1 MKKLSLI
8 TTVFLLFSLTLSGQV
23 VEGRKSFPTRL
34 SLRPTN
40 SSIQIDW
47 RLAETEVSGYHVYRS
62 AVPIDPLSFDKAEK
76 IASVSADTSGYE
88 DFPPYDSVPY
98 FYAVLAVDLR
108 GEEQQLFIPFSNVN
122 LYGVNVLYTQ
132 QAMTESA
139 VVSGIKVEA
148 VPPEVIIRFSA
159 DKTNRELLVYRHTSP
174 IEGTSDLIRGTLIG
188 RISSGAGLFRD
199 RPISGVSY
207 YYAVLDSLNLLSGDV
222 YLVSGINSTNSA
234 VALPFRDRGGPVL
247 PSDFSLRPRPLPY
260 LSADQLYRENNGQ
273 PVPVSA
279 VAVSEETQN
288 RIANLLSRLEGR
300 RDRIMMP
307 VLLEEDRK
315 DTLDGA
321 DQKLKIIVDEELI
334 PGHWETAKTL
344 LDNFTRLP
352 QPAGVER
359 RAHFYKGQASYFLGD
374 YRNALVNFIF
384 AEKYYHAES
393 QPWIWMTIR
402 KLRD

>member
-1 MKKLSLI
+1 MMF
-8 TTVFLLFSLTLSGQV
+8 FLLFTLSLSSQA

-47 RLAETEVSGYHVYRS
+47 RLAETEVSGYHIYRS
-62 AVPIDPLSFDKAEK
+62 VVPVDPLSFDKANL
-76 IASVSADTSGYE
+76 IASVPADTGSFE

-98 FYAVLAVDLR
+98 FYAVLAIDLQ

-132 QAMTESA
+132 QAVTESA
-139 VVSGIKVEA
+139 VVSGIKVETA
-148 VPPEVIIRFSA
+148 PPEVIIRFSA
-159 DKTNRELLVYRHTSP
+159 DKTNRELLVYRNTSP

-188 RISSGAGLFRD
+188 RVSSGAGVFRD

-222 YLVSGINSTNSA
+222 YLVSGINSTAAA

-247 PSDFSLRPRPLPY
+247 PSDFTLRPRPLPY

-273 PVPVSA
+273 PVPVSP
-279 VAVSEETQN
+279 VALSEDTKF
-288 RIANLLSRLEGR
+288 RINKLLFRLESR
-300 RDRIMMP
+300 RDLVMMP
-307 VLLEEDRK
+307 LILEEDRRE
-315 DTLDGA
+315 DLDGA
-321 DQKLKIIVDEELI
+321 DQKLKTIVDEELL

-359 RAHFYKGQASYFLGD
+359 RAHFYKGQASFFLGR
-374 YRNALVNFIF
+374 YRTALVHFLF
-384 AEKYYHAES
+384 AEKYHHAES
-393 QPWIWMTIR
+393 QPWIWMTVR